1 MFTLEGDASEQGVK
15 VAGRVLCVMPAATQ
29 DLSVPDEQLHC
40 AAARV
45 GEFVN
50 GRWRLDSLI
59 GFGGMAAVYAATH
72 RNGKR
77 VAIKILHHDL
87 STRAGVKE
95 RFIEE
100 GYFANRI
107 QHGGTA
113 SVFDDGETA
122 DGVAFLVMELLEG
135 QTLEERM
142 QTQRT
147 IPAREI
153 LAIVEGLLDVLAA
166 AHDEG
171 IVHRDIK
178 PANIFITHSGTVRLL
193 DFGIARWI
201 GAGHSQTTQA
211 GVTMGTPA
219 FMPPEQA
226 RGHWDQVD
234 GRTDVWA
241 VGATMFT
248 ALTGR
253 LVHGAE
259 TANEELLS
267 AMTKRAPSLGVIAPA
282 APQVLVNLVD
292 RALAF
297 APSKRWP
304 DVRAMQ
310 VALRAARAV
319 VDPQPV
325 HLAPTDAAH
334 RAARVVGDAGS
345 PPRASLIPRA
355 MWIAKTRS
363 WYIIPKAVI
372 SATSHPRPGLHR

>member
-1 MFTLEGDASEQGVK
+1 
-15 VAGRVLCVMPAATQ
+15 
-29 DLSVPDEQLHC
+29 
-40 AAARV
+40 
-45 GEFVN
+45 
-50 GRWRLDSLI
+50 
-59 GFGGMAAVYAATH
+59 MAAVYAATH
-72 RNGKR
+72 RNGNR
-77 VAIKILHHDL
+77 VAIKILHPDV
-87 STRAGVKE
+87 SSCAGIKE

-100 GYFANRI
+100 GYIANRI
-107 QHGGTA
+107 KHEGTA

-135 QTLEERM
+135 QTLEERL

-147 IPAREI
+147 IPAREV
-153 LAIVEGLLDVLAA
+153 LAIVGALLDVLAA

-178 PANIFITHSGTVRLL
+178 PDNIFITHSGTVRLL
-193 DFGIARWI
+193 DFGIARWN
-201 GAGHSQTTQA
+201 GAERLRTTQA

-226 RGHWDQVD
+226 RGHWEQVD

-253 LVHGAE
+253 LVHRAE

-267 AMTKRAPSLGVIAPA
+267 AMTKPAPSLGDIAPD

-297 APSKRWP
+297 APNKRWP

-310 VALRAARAV
+310 VALRAAQV
-319 VDPQPV
+319 VIGPLPV
-325 HLAPTDAAH
+325 RLAHTNDAP
-334 RAARVVGDAGS
+334 RAARVVGGAGWS
-345 PPRASLIPRA
+345 PKASLIPQA

-363 WYIIPKAVI
+363 WLILPKAGI
-372 SATSHPRPGLHR
+372 SDLSHPRRGLDKR

>member
-1 MFTLEGDASEQGVK
+1 
-15 VAGRVLCVMPAATQ
+15 
-29 DLSVPDEQLHC
+29 
-40 AAARV
+40 
-45 GEFVN
+45 
-50 GRWRLDSLI
+50 
-59 GFGGMAAVYAATH
+59 MAAVYAATH

-77 VAIKILHHDL
+77 VAIKILHPDL
-87 STRAGVKE
+87 STCAGVKE

-100 GYFANRI
+100 GYIANRI
-107 QHGGTA
+107 KHEGTA
-113 SVFDDGETA
+113 SVFDDGETP

-135 QTLEERM
+135 QTLEERL

-147 IPAREI
+147 IPAREV
-153 LAIVEGLLDVLAA
+153 LAIVGALLDVLAA

-178 PANIFITHSGTVRLL
+178 PDNIFITHSGTVRLL
-193 DFGIARWI
+193 DFGIARWN
-201 GAGHSQTTQA
+201 GAERLRTTQA

-226 RGHWDQVD
+226 RGHWEQVD

-267 AMTKRAPSLGVIAPA
+267 AMTKRAPSLGDITPD
-282 APQVLVNLVD
+282 APQVLINLVD

-297 APSKRWP
+297 APTKRWP

-310 VALRAARAV
+310 VALRAAQFAIE
-319 VDPQPV
+319 PQPV
-325 HLAPTDAAH
+325 RLAHTNDAA
-334 RAARVVGDAGS
+334 RAVRIVGDADWS
-345 PPRASLIPRA
+345 PKVSLIPQA

-363 WYIIPKAVI
+363 WLILPKGEI
-372 SATSHPRPGLHR
+372 SDVSHPGHGLGKR

>member
-1 MFTLEGDASEQGVK
+1 MATLFGPQAVTVASV
-15 VAGRVLCVMPAATQ
+15 
-29 DLSVPDEQLHC
+29 DDEQLRR
-40 AAARV
+40 AVARV
-45 GEFVN
+45 GEFVT
-50 GRWRLDSLI
+50 GRWHLDSLI

-72 RNGKR
+72 RNGNR
-77 VAIKILHHDL
+77 VAIKMLHPDL
-87 STRAGVKE
+87 SSRAGVKE

-100 GYFANRI
+100 GYIANRVK
-107 QHGGTA
+107 HEGTA

-122 DGVAFLVMELLEG
+122 EGVAFLVMELLEG
-135 QTLEERM
+135 QTLEERL
-142 QTQRT
+142 QTQGT
-147 IPAREI
+147 IPAREV
-153 LAIVEGLLDVLAA
+153 LAIARGLLDILAA

-171 IVHRDIK
+171 VVHRDIK
-178 PANIFITHSGTVRLL
+178 PANIFITHSGRVRLL
-193 DFGIARWI
+193 DFGIARCI
-201 GAGHSQTTQA
+201 DVGHAQATQS

-226 RGHWDQVD
+226 RGHWEQVD

-253 LVHGAE
+253 QVHVAD

-267 AMTKRAPSLGVIAPA
+267 AMTKRAPSLGDIDPA
-282 APQVLVNLVD
+282 APRSLVDLVD

-310 VALRAARAV
+310 AALRSAQLVVELQSAR
-319 VDPQPV
+319 
-325 HLAPTDAAH
+325 LAQTDAAP
-334 RAARVVGDAGS
+334 RAVRVGDAGLS
-345 PPRASLIPRA
+345 PRLSLIPHA

-363 WYIIPKAVI
+363 WRIMPKAGI
-372 SATSHPRPGLHR
+372 SHISSHPRRGLHLWWRITRGWHRPAIE